1 MELSPVRKL
10 EMLVKLF
17 PLPTE
22 RVPVRLTKLPE
33 LVPHSNQVSVEA
45 PLGLTSPRM
54 LAEPVVMFVAES
66 TLTEGKSLAESLK
79 VSKLLMSP
87 LTVPK
92 EFLAIALK

>member
-1 MELSPVRKL
+1 
-10 EMLVKLF
+10 
-17 PLPTE
+17 
-22 RVPVRLTKLPE
+22 
-33 LVPHSNQVSVEA
+33 
-45 PLGLTSPRM
+45 LGLTSPRM

-92 EFLAIALK
+92 EFLRKSAQRSTGLLFFSSFVLNICGKI